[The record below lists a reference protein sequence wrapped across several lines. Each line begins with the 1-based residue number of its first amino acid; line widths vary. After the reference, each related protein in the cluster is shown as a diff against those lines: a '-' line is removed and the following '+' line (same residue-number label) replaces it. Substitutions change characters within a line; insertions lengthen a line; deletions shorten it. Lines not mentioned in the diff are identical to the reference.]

1 MENGEKGG
9 SRSSS
14 HISKLLVG
22 LLVWLGPVPN
32 HHSLSYLVLESDS
45 TSFSVW
51 PCSVP
56 DRGVGPE
63 TWLLVVA
70 EGNTGQREPAVGNT
84 ECLGPATGGSA
95 VCVRSSLANLKLD

>member
-9 SRSSS
+9 SRISTR
-14 HISKLLVG
+14 ISKLLVA
-22 LLVWLGPVPN
+22 LLIWLSPVPN
-32 HHSLSYLVLESDS
+32 HHSLSYLLLESDS

-56 DRGVGPE
+56 GRKVSPE
-63 TWLLVVA
+63 AWLLVMA
-70 EGNTGQREPAVGNT
+70 EGNTGHRVPAAANT

-95 VCVRSSLANLKLD
+95 VCVRSSLANLTLH